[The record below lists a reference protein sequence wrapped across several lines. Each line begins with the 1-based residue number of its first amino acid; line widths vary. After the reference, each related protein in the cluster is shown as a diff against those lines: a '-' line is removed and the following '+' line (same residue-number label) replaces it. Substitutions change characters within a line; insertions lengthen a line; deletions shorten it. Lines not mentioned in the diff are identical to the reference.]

1 MFVSAD
7 DAGAEIG
14 RFRRRIRDEAA
25 TAGRVI
31 GRPAAEHSPTS
42 PPTADRPTPPNWRSD
57 PAGSRL
63 I

>member
-25 TAGRVI
+25 TAGHVI
-31 GRPAAEHSPTS
+31 GRPAAELLAHLPT
-42 PPTADRPTPPNWRSD
+42 DR
-57 PAGSRL
+57 
-63 I
+63 